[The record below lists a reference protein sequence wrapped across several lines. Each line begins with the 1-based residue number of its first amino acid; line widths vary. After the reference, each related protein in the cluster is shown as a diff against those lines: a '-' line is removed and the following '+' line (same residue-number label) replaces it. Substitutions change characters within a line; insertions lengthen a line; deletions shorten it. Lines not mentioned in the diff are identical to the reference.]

1 MWTAR
6 GLNASKTAFNK
17 GIHITVSLTSR
28 LFCLL
33 KQVITDEVGNRHAI
47 KVYINFKF
55 VNLKHNINVVL
66 IRVFPVYMS
75 KKIKTGRNHIIIQ
88 MNGLNIDWFF
98 RHPWPE
104 FSLFLNCFWKTILKI
119 VNKTKT
125 SASLSVKDKLKI
137 GEVFKNVSV

>member
-6 GLNASKTAFNK
+6 GLKASKTACSK
-17 GIHITVSLTSR
+17 GIHTTVLLTSR

-33 KQVITDEVGNRHAI
+33 KQVITDKIANLHAI

-55 VNLKHNINVVL
+55 VNLKHNINGFL
-66 IRVFPVYMS
+66 IRVFSLHVKKKDRS
-75 KKIKTGRNHIIIQ
+75 KSYNYSNEESKYW
-88 MNGLNIDWFF
+88 LFF
-98 RHPWPE
+98 HHPWPE

-125 SASLSVKDKLKI
+125 TASLYS
-137 GEVFKNVSV
+137 ERQT

>member
-6 GLNASKTAFNK
+6 GLKASKTAYNK
-17 GIHITVSLTSR
+17 GIHITVLLTSR

-55 VNLKHNINVVL
+55 VNLKYNINVFL

-75 KKIKTGRNHIIIQ
+75 KKNKDRSKSYNYS
-88 MNGLNIDWFF
+88 NEWSKYWLFF

-104 FSLFLNCFWKTILKI
+104 FSLFLNCFWKTIPKI

-125 SASLSVKDKLKI
+125 TASLSVKDKLKI